1 MSNDWPFNVHKND
14 RFVKL
19 IQKLEELKIV
29 ELKNKKSGNSI
40 KLNLL
45 EPKILLE
52 VFRTIFF
59 LYASPARKNQGIS
72 FCQTTNRLI
81 IKGDCIDFALI
92 NPSTDK
98 AKQILS
104 ILITKEDDFIYES
117 AFNALISIYLGTFEY
132 LDMIFPNTYITELGK
147 KTHEFDILLGTHDKK
162 CIVVETTRGFD
173 KETDNIDETYTWH
186 FKKAL
191 FRKWMIEKIYN
202 VECHLCYLTLK
213 ELTDSAPKEAVP
225 EELSDETDD
234 TSETNPLI
242 SKLLEM
248 EGNKLQIIDLG
259 AAFKNSF
266 NEEELDS
273 LLMNEIVEKLKEL
286 FTV

>member
-1 MSNDWPFNVHKND
+1 MNNDWHFGVHKND

-19 IQKLEELKIV
+19 IQKLAELKIV
-29 ELKNKKSGNSI
+29 EPEASGNSK
-40 KLNLL
+40 KLKLL
-45 EPKILLE
+45 EPNTLLE
-52 VFRTIFF
+52 IFRTVFF
-59 LYASPARKNQGIS
+59 LYASPARKAYDIG
-72 FCQTTNRLI
+72 FCKTTNRLI
-81 IKGDCIDFALI
+81 IKGDCIDFAFI

-98 AKQILS
+98 AKQILN

-117 AFNALISIYLGTFEY
+117 AFNALISIYLGTLEY
-132 LDMIFPNTYITELGK
+132 LDMIFPNTYIPELGK
-147 KTHEFDILLGTHDKK
+147 KTHEFDILLVTHDKK

-173 KETDNIDETYTWH
+173 KESDKIDETYTWH

-202 VECHLCYLTLK
+202 VECRLCYLTLK

-225 EELSDETDD
+225 EELSDDTDD

-242 SKLLEM
+242 SKLLEI
-248 EGNKLQIIDLG
+248 EGNELQIIDLG

-286 FTV
+286 FTT